1 MLKSLDRIRE
11 QAQAIGEN
19 KFIINPHIPS
29 TVELKQVV
37 LQMNKMVEPVQNN
50 YARSIE
56 TIKEAKLL
64 RFKDMVSGLYNKAY
78 FVRMMQANLE
88 SQAAV
93 SKGEVILLTIEGLPQ
108 LKEVEGY
115 GVSEAFIKEA
125 AGILKDKTQKIE
137 GRVVTCIKETEF
149 GLILP
154 CILPENAMDMAE
166 SILKDLLKLIKKGTV
181 LEDYLQVYASVASY
195 TYEDNTSTI
204 FSKLDYSM
212 ILAKNSQDN
221 TPVHFKEKTD
231 TLLGRGEWK
240 TLIETAIDSNNIVFS
255 CQPVL
260 TLEEQTFYR
269 EIFIA
274 MKDDHGIVKSAGF
287 FMPMAMELGLARTI
301 DQHVM
306 TQVARLIGEKKQK
319 PVEDAFGV
327 NVSADFI
334 QDRNS
339 FIWARNFLSAQ
350 KSLSAHLAF
359 EMSEAVLIRYPEIS
373 LDFAGLVRGMGF
385 SFGIDNFTI
394 NDDSLAM
401 LQQLT
406 PDYIKVDYAYLYDY
420 RDQAKFKITLTML
433 QSITESLNIK
443 LIGTK
448 IETSNQLD
456 DLKAAGIQYFQ
467 GRQVAQIQ
475 PLERHDG

>member
-1 MLKSLDRIRE
+1 M
-11 QAQAIGEN
+11 
-19 KFIINPHIPS
+19 
-29 TVELKQVV
+29 
-37 LQMNKMVEPVQNN
+37 
-50 YARSIE
+50 
-56 TIKEAKLL
+56 
-64 RFKDMVSGLYNKAY
+64 
-78 FVRMMQANLE
+78 
-88 SQAAV
+88 
-93 SKGEVILLTIEGLPQ
+93 
-108 LKEVEGY
+108 
-115 GVSEAFIKEA
+115 
-125 AGILKDKTQKIE
+125 
-137 GRVVTCIKETEF
+137 
-149 GLILP
+149 
-154 CILPENAMDMAE
+154 
-166 SILKDLLKLIKKGTV
+166 
-181 LEDYLQVYASVASY
+181 
-195 TYEDNTSTI
+195 
-204 FSKLDYSM
+204 
-212 ILAKNSQDN
+212 
-221 TPVHFKEKTD
+221 
-231 TLLGRGEWK
+231 
-240 TLIETAIDSNNIVFS
+240 
-255 CQPVL
+255 
-260 TLEEQTFYR
+260 
-269 EIFIA
+269 
-274 MKDDHGIVKSAGF
+274 
-287 FMPMAMELGLARTI
+287 
-301 DQHVM
+301 
-306 TQVARLIGEKKQK
+306 
-319 PVEDAFGV
+319 